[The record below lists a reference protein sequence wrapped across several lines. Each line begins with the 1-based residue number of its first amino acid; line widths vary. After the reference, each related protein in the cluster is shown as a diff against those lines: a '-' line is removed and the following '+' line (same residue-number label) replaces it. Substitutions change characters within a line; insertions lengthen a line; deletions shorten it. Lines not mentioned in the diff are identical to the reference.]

1 MEHNY
6 LLPRKKERR
15 GRRRKVYVSVSFLRC
30 RKELYIVAWWRKK
43 TIITLNKEV
52 KRGQKPWDW
61 RG

>member
-1 MEHNY
+1 MEYNY

-15 GRRRKVYVSVSFLRC
+15 GRRRKAYVSVSFLPY
-30 RKELYIVAWWRKK
+30 RKAIYIVVWWREK